1 VAAKVDESS
10 SSSSSSS
17 DVVSKPIA
25 VRTTVSSSSSSS
37 SDEAER
43 RIARARARA
52 QERAEDPIAAPVSPP
67 RVSAA
72 NDVSIL
78 SSSSSSSSSSPS
90 SSGSYSSSSGSYS
103 SGSYDSDS
111 DDDDDIGVAQSVN
124 FRPVFVKS
132 TAKKAAVA
140 AAIDDEHADL
150 DAHARHELA
159 LKELR
164 REQARSALLEDLR
177 QEEQAKLESRKL
189 TRADDGL
196 DADPSDAAEQAA
208 EYAAWRVRELAR
220 VKRELAERQQAEGD
234 AAEVERRR
242 NMTDAEIL
250 AEDAALLAAQAESKK
265 NKPKMAF
272 LQKYYHEGAFFR
284 GGDAPDILEGRDFTA
299 PTEADR
305 VDKSILPKAMQVRRG
320 FGEAGHS
327 RYTHLKDQD
336 TTDKNA
342 LWFGDRKLT
351 DDYKSKIAGVRSV
364 SDDRADG
371 AKKRRTEK

>member
-1 VAAKVDESS
+1 VKKSEREALSAKQAAIV
-10 SSSSSSS
+10 
-17 DVVSKPIA
+17 
-25 VRTTVSSSSSSS
+25 
-37 SDEAER
+37 
-43 RIARARARA
+43 
-52 QERAEDPIAAPVSPP
+52 
-67 RVSAA
+67 
-72 NDVSIL
+72 
-78 SSSSSSSSSSPS
+78 
-90 SSGSYSSSSGSYS
+90 
-103 SGSYDSDS
+103 
-111 DDDDDIGVAQSVN
+111 DDDV
-124 FRPVFVKS
+124 
-132 TAKKAAVA
+132 
-140 AAIDDEHADL
+140 ADL
-150 DAHARHELA
+150 DAHARHEAA

-177 QEEQAKLESRKL
+177 QEEQAKLDSRKQ
-189 TRADDGL
+189 TRSDDGL

-242 NMTDAEIL
+242 NMTDEEIL
-250 AEDAALLAAQAESKK
+250 AEDAALLASQADAKR

-284 GGDAPDILEGRDFTA
+284 GGDEPDILEGRDFTA

-320 FGEAGHS
+320 FGEHGHT

-342 LWFGDRKLT
+342 LWFGDKKLA
-351 DDYKSKIAGVRSV
+351 DDYRSKMAGVRGVASE
-364 SDDRADG
+364 RPDG
-371 AKKRRTEK
+371 SKRRRTSEK